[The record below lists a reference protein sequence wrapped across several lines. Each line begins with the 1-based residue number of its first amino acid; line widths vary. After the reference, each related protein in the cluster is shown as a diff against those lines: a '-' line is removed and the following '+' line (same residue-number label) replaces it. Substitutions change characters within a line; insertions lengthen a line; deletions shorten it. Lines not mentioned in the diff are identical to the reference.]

1 MPADHILSY
10 ARDLSGGGVERAL
23 LELARGWIAAGR
35 RVTLV
40 LGQAA
45 GPLGPVPDGVEVI
58 ELGDISMRDLSA
70 AVVREVR
77 ARAPDVL
84 FCPGNHYT
92 SLAALTR
99 LRLGRRCPPI
109 VAKMSNAVR
118 RGDHGVLL
126 DAGHRVW
133 LATHGRFL
141 DHLVAMTPAT
151 VAEAARATGMI
162 GRTSVVPNPP
172 PARQPAKPPTPLPPA
187 PFILGVG
194 RLAAQKRWDRL
205 ITAMPALPG
214 VPVVILGGGSDR
226 AALLAQAQKLG
237 VANRLHL
244 LGHAAD
250 PLPAMARASVL
261 ALTSDY
267 EGAPG
272 VLREALSVGTPVVAT
287 DSSPAVREIVADATL
302 GTVVPREE
310 GQALVAA
317 LRYRLSAE
325 RPTPVP
331 MPGGDSARRY
341 LELFDH
347 LVATPSPFTGEGQP
361 AKRAG

>member
-1 MPADHILSY
+1 MSASHILSY
-10 ARDLSGGGVERAL
+10 AHDLSGGGVERAL
-23 LELARGWIAAGR
+23 LELARGWIEAGR

-40 LGQAA
+40 LGEEA
-45 GPLGPVPDGVEVI
+45 GPLGPVTDGVEVI
-58 ELGDISMRDLSA
+58 KLGSVSMRDLA
-70 AVVREVR
+70 GGVARAVR

-92 SLAALTR
+92 STAALTR

-118 RGDHGVLL
+118 RGDHGRLR
-126 DAGHRVW
+126 DAGHRAW
-133 LATHGRFL
+133 LSTHGRFL

-151 VAEAARATGMI
+151 AAAAATGTGMT
-162 GRTSVVPNPP
+162 GRTSVIPNPP
-172 PARQPAKPPTPLPPA
+172 PTRQPAKPPAPLPPA

-214 VPVVILGGGSDR
+214 VPVVILGEGSDR

-237 VANRLHL
+237 VTDRLHL
-244 LGHAAD
+244 PGHVAD
-250 PLPAMARASVL
+250 PLALMARATVV

-287 DSSPAVREIVADATL
+287 DSSPAVREIVAEPAL
-302 GTVVPREE
+302 GTVIPRDD

-317 LRYRLSAE
+317 LRHWLAAQ
-325 RPTPVP
+325 RPAPVP
-331 MPGGDSARRY
+331 MPGADSARRY
-341 LELFDH
+341 LDLFDR
-347 LVATPSPFTGEGQP
+347 LVAPPSPFTGEGQL